1 MATENSKLSDQYYQQ
16 RDELMLKNEG
26 IVQNIYL
33 DTRGIPTVGIGVAL
47 IYVDGKKATATV
59 DTQRVNKIA
68 EYAHLSNPEKEQL
81 MGLLQEQAN
90 NLKNNPRPSYPKNK
104 VGKVERTL
112 SNFLATPLGMA
123 SAKTFG
129 TIDGR
134 NWNILTDKQDK
145 MQINFSTE
153 QVNEF
158 FKLVA
163 PEYEIKLDNILKR
176 KGVKEAISEEQRA
189 ALFSLTYHGGEDLK
203 GNRHLRLAIDRI
215 KDYSEGRIT
224 KEQFESRI
232 KEIFG
237 HVNGQFHS
245 RRKGEGELLM
255 HVKPPKPRVQQRH
268 SSLDPNHNLDNFAH
282 QTQVANAQLSPAAK
296 KLAEQCEEQLI
307 DFCKRNNISASDPDD
322 YKNIAMALTAKGVEA
337 RMSRVESLKVD
348 LDGNSVAIFSHEPDL
363 RYAKM
368 QLDTATKTP
377 AHEST
382 LQVAQAE
389 NTLAR
394 EQAERQFNQNQ
405 LHGGRSM
412 G

>member
-1 MATENSKLSDQYYQQ
+1 MTTENSKLSDQYYQK
-16 RDELMLKNEG
+16 RDGLMLKNEG

-47 IYVDGKKATATV
+47 IYVDGKKATV

-68 EYAHLSNPEKEQL
+68 EYTHLSSSEKEQL
-81 MGLLQEQAN
+81 MGLLQEQAH
-90 NLKNNPRPSYPKNK
+90 NLENNPRPRYPNNK
-104 VGKVERTL
+104 RTL
-112 SNFLATPLGMA
+112 SNFRSTPLGIA
-123 SAKTFG
+123 SEKTFG
-129 TIDGR
+129 TINGR
-134 NWNILTDKQDK
+134 NWNILTDAQDK
-145 MQINFSTE
+145 MQIHFSTE

-158 FKLVA
+158 YKIIA
-163 PEYEIKLDNILKR
+163 PKYENDLDSALKI
-176 KGVKEAISEEQRA
+176 KGVPKEAISEEQRA
-189 ALFSLTYHGGEDLK
+189 ALFSLTYHGGGNLK
-203 GNRHLRLAIDRI
+203 ENRHLRLAIDGI

-232 KEIFG
+232 EKIFG

-245 RRKGEGELLM
+245 RRQGEGELLM
-255 HVKPPKPRVQQRH
+255 HVKPPVQQQH

-296 KLAEQCEEQLI
+296 KLAEQCEERLI

-322 YKNIAMALTAKGVEA
+322 YKNIAMALTAKGIEA
-337 RMSRVESLKVD
+337 KMSRVESVNVD
-348 LDGNSVAIFSHEPDL
+348 LNGNSVAIFSHEPDL

-377 AHEST
+377 AHESAH
-382 LQVAQAE
+382 QVVQAE

-405 LHGGRSM
+405 SQGRSM

>member
-1 MATENSKLSDQYYQQ
+1 MTTENSKLSDQYYQQ
-16 RDELMLKNEG
+16 RDGLMLKNEG

-47 IYVDGKKATATV
+47 IYVNGKKATV

-68 EYAHLSNPEKEQL
+68 EYTHLSSSEKEQL
-81 MGLLQEQAN
+81 MGLLQEQAH
-90 NLKNNPRPSYPKNK
+90 NLENNPRPSYPKNRRT
-104 VGKVERTL
+104 GKVERTL
-112 SNFLATPLGMA
+112 SNFLSTPLGKA
-123 SAKTFG
+123 SAETFG
-129 TIDGR
+129 TINGR
-134 NWNILTDKQDK
+134 TWNILTDEQDK

-158 FKLVA
+158 YKIIA
-163 PEYEIKLDNILKR
+163 PEYEGRLDRVLQR
-176 KGVKEAISEEQRA
+176 KGVPKEAISEEQRA
-189 ALFSLTYHGGEDLK
+189 ALFSLTYHGGDNLK
-203 GNRHLRLAIDRI
+203 TNRHLRLAIEGI

-232 KEIFG
+232 EKIFG

-245 RRKGEGELLM
+245 RRKVEGELLM
-255 HVKPPKPRVQQRH
+255 HVKPRVQQQH

-322 YKNIAMALTAKGVEA
+322 YKNIAMALTAKGIEA
-337 RMSRVESLKVD
+337 RMSRVESVNVD
-348 LDGNSVAIFSHEPDL
+348 LNENSVAIFSHEPDL
-363 RYAKM
+363 RYANM

-377 AHEST
+377 AHESAH
-382 LQVAQAE
+382 QVVQAE

-405 LHGGRSM
+405 SQGRSM

>member
-1 MATENSKLSDQYYQQ
+1 MTTENSKLSDQYYQK
-16 RDELMLKNEG
+16 RDGLMLKNEG

-47 IYVDGKKATATV
+47 IYVDGKKATV

-68 EYAHLSNPEKEQL
+68 EYTHLSSSEKEQL
-81 MGLLQEQAN
+81 MGLLQEQAH
-90 NLKNNPRPSYPKNK
+90 NLENNPRPRYPNN
-104 VGKVERTL
+104 RQTL
-112 SNFLATPLGMA
+112 SNFRSTPLGIA
-123 SAKTFG
+123 SEKTFG
-129 TIDGR
+129 TINGR
-134 NWNILTDKQDK
+134 NWNILTDAQDK
-145 MQINFSTE
+145 MQIHFSTE

-158 FKLVA
+158 YKIIA
-163 PEYEIKLDNILKR
+163 PKYENDLDSALRI
-176 KGVKEAISEEQRA
+176 KGVPKEAISEEQRA
-189 ALFSLTYHGGEDLK
+189 ALFSLTYHGGGNLK
-203 GNRHLRLAIDRI
+203 ENRHLRLAIDGI

-232 KEIFG
+232 EKIFG

-245 RRKGEGELLM
+245 RRQGEGELLM
-255 HVKPPKPRVQQRH
+255 HVKPPKPRVQQH

-337 RMSRVESLKVD
+337 RMSRVESVNVD
-348 LDGNSVAIFSHEPDL
+348 LNENSVAIFSHEPDL
-363 RYAKM
+363 RYAEM

-377 AHEST
+377 AHESAH
-382 LQVAQAE
+382 QVVQAE

-405 LHGGRSM
+405 SQGRSM

>member
-1 MATENSKLSDQYYQQ
+1 MTTENSKLSDQYYQK
-16 RDELMLKNEG
+16 RDGLMLKNEG

-47 IYVDGKKATATV
+47 IYVDGKKATV

-68 EYAHLSNPEKEQL
+68 EYTHLSSSEKEQL
-81 MGLLQEQAN
+81 MGLLQEQAH
-90 NLKNNPRPSYPKNK
+90 NLENNPRPRYPNNK
-104 VGKVERTL
+104 RTL
-112 SNFLATPLGMA
+112 SNFRSTPLGIA
-123 SAKTFG
+123 SEKTFG
-129 TIDGR
+129 TINGR
-134 NWNILTDKQDK
+134 NWNILTDAQDK
-145 MQINFSTE
+145 MQIHFSTE

-158 FKLVA
+158 YKIIA
-163 PEYEIKLDNILKR
+163 PKYENDLDSALKI
-176 KGVKEAISEEQRA
+176 KGVPKEAISEEQRA
-189 ALFSLTYHGGEDLK
+189 ALFSLTYHGGGNLK
-203 GNRHLRLAIDRI
+203 ENRHLRLAIDGI

-232 KEIFG
+232 EKIFG

-245 RRKGEGELLM
+245 RRQGEGELLM
-255 HVKPPKPRVQQRH
+255 HVKPPVQQQH

-296 KLAEQCEEQLI
+296 KLAEQCEERLI

-322 YKNIAMALTAKGVEA
+322 YKNIAMALTAKGIEA
-337 RMSRVESLKVD
+337 KMSRVESVNVD
-348 LDGNSVAIFSHEPDL
+348 LNGNSVAIFSHEPDL
-363 RYAKM
+363 RYAEM

-405 LHGGRSM
+405 SQGRSM

>member
-47 IYVDGKKATATV
+47 IYVDEKKATV

-68 EYAHLSNPEKEQL
+68 EYTHLSSSEKEQL
-81 MGLLQEQAN
+81 MGLLQEQAH
-90 NLKNNPRPSYPKNK
+90 NLENNPRPRYPNNR
-104 VGKVERTL
+104 RTL
-112 SNFLATPLGMA
+112 SNFRSTPLGIA
-123 SAKTFG
+123 SEKTFG
-129 TIDGR
+129 TINGR
-134 NWNILTDKQDK
+134 NWNILTDAQDK
-145 MQINFSTE
+145 MQIHFSTE

-158 FKLVA
+158 YKIIA
-163 PEYEIKLDNILKR
+163 PKYENDLDSALRI
-176 KGVKEAISEEQRA
+176 KGVPKEAISEEQRA
-189 ALFSLTYHGGEDLK
+189 ALFSLTYHGGGNLK
-203 GNRHLRLAIDRI
+203 ENRHLRLAIDGI

-232 KEIFG
+232 EKIFG

-245 RRKGEGELLM
+245 RRQGEGELLM
-255 HVKPPKPRVQQRH
+255 HVKPPKPRVQQH
-268 SSLDPNHNLDNFAH
+268 SSLDPNHDLDNFA
-282 QTQVANAQLSPAAK
+282 QTQVAHAQLSPAAA

>member
-1 MATENSKLSDQYYQQ
+1 MATENSKLSNQYYQQ

-33 DTRGIPTVGIGVAL
+33 DTIGIPTVGIGVAL
-47 IYVDGKKATATV
+47 IYVDRKKATATV

-90 NLKNNPRPSYPKNK
+90 NLKNNPPPDYRNK
-104 VGKVERTL
+104 RRTL
-112 SNFLATPLGMA
+112 SNFLATPLGIA

-158 FKLVA
+158 FKIVA

-176 KGVKEAISEEQRA
+176 KGVPKEAISEEQRA
-189 ALFSLTYHGGEDLK
+189 ALFSLTYHGGGNLK
-203 GNRHLRLAIDRI
+203 ENRHLRLAIDGI

-232 KEIFG
+232 EEIFG
-237 HVNGQFHS
+237 HVKGQFHS

-255 HVKPPKPRVQQRH
+255 HVKPPKPRVQQQH

-322 YKNIAMALTAKGVEA
+322 YKNIAMALTAKGIEA
-337 RMSRVESLKVD
+337 RMSRVESVNVD
-348 LDGNSVAIFSHEPDL
+348 LNGNSVAIFSHEPDL

-405 LHGGRSM
+405 SQGRSM

>member
-1 MATENSKLSDQYYQQ
+1 MTTENSKLSDQYYQK
-16 RDELMLKNEG
+16 RDGLMLKNEG

-47 IYVDGKKATATV
+47 IYVDGKKATV

-68 EYAHLSNPEKEQL
+68 EYAHLSNPEKNQL
-81 MGLLQEQAN
+81 MGLLQEQAH
-90 NLKNNPRPSYPKNK
+90 NLENNPPPDYRNK
-104 VGKVERTL
+104 RRTL
-112 SNFLATPLGMA
+112 SNFRSTPLGIA
-123 SAKTFG
+123 SEKTFG
-129 TIDGR
+129 TINGGGH
-134 NWNILTDKQDK
+134 WNILTDAQDK
-145 MQINFSTE
+145 MQIHFSTE

-158 FKLVA
+158 YKEITA
-163 PEYEIKLDNILKR
+163 PEYEKRLDRVLQR
-176 KGVKEAISEEQRA
+176 KGVPKEAISEDQRA
-189 ALFSLTYHGGEDLK
+189 ALFSLTYHGGDDLSK
-203 GNRHLRLAIDRI
+203 NRHLRLAVDRI

-232 KEIFG
+232 EKIFG

-245 RRKGEGELLM
+245 RRKVEGELLM
-255 HVKPPKPRVQQRH
+255 HVKPPKPRVQQQH

-322 YKNIAMALTAKGVEA
+322 YKNIAMALTAKGIEA
-337 RMSRVESLKVD
+337 KMSRVESVNVD
-348 LDGNSVAIFSHEPDL
+348 LNGNSVAIFSHEPDL
-363 RYAKM
+363 RYANM

-377 AHEST
+377 AHESAH
-382 LQVAQAE
+382 QVVQAE

-405 LHGGRSM
+405 SQGRSM

>member
-33 DTRGIPTVGIGVAL
+33 DTIGIPTVGIGVSL
-47 IYVDGKKATATV
+47 IYVDRKKATATV

-68 EYAHLSNPEKEQL
+68 EYTHLSSSEKEQL
-81 MGLLQEQAN
+81 MGLLQEQAH
-90 NLKNNPRPSYPKNK
+90 NLENNPRPRYPNNK
-104 VGKVERTL
+104 RTL
-112 SNFLATPLGMA
+112 SNFRSTPLGRA
-123 SAKTFG
+123 SEKTFG
-129 TIDGR
+129 TINGGH
-134 NWNILTDKQDK
+134 WNILTDAQDK
-145 MQINFSTE
+145 MQIHFSTE

-158 FKLVA
+158 YKIIA
-163 PEYEIKLDNILKR
+163 PKYENDLDSALQR
-176 KGVKEAISEEQRA
+176 KGVPKEAISEEQRA
-189 ALFSLTYHGGEDLK
+189 ALFSLTYHGGGNLK
-203 GNRHLRLAIDRI
+203 ENRHLRLAIDGI

-232 KEIFG
+232 EKIFG

-245 RRKGEGELLM
+245 RRQGEGELLM
-255 HVKPPKPRVQQRH
+255 HVKPPKPRVQQH

-296 KLAEQCEEQLI
+296 KLAEQCEERLI

-322 YKNIAMALTAKGVEA
+322 YKNIAMALTAKGIEA
-337 RMSRVESLKVD
+337 RMSRVESVNVD
-348 LDGNSVAIFSHEPDL
+348 LDGNSVTIFSHEPDL
-363 RYAKM
+363 RYAEM

-405 LHGGRSM
+405 SQGRSI

>member
-1 MATENSKLSDQYYQQ
+1 MATENSKLSDQYYQK
-16 RDELMLKNEG
+16 RDGLMLKNEG

-47 IYVDGKKATATV
+47 IYVDGKKATV

-68 EYAHLSNPEKEQL
+68 EYTHLSSSEKEQL
-81 MGLLQEQAN
+81 MGLLQEQAH
-90 NLKNNPRPSYPKNK
+90 NLENNPRPRYPNNK
-104 VGKVERTL
+104 RTL
-112 SNFLATPLGMA
+112 SNFRSTPLGIA
-123 SAKTFG
+123 SEKTFG
-129 TIDGR
+129 TINGR
-134 NWNILTDKQDK
+134 NWNILTDAQDK
-145 MQINFSTE
+145 MQIHFSTE

-158 FKLVA
+158 YKIIA
-163 PEYEIKLDNILKR
+163 PKYENDLDSALKI
-176 KGVKEAISEEQRA
+176 KGVPKEAISEEQRA
-189 ALFSLTYHGGEDLK
+189 ALFSLTYHGGGNLK
-203 GNRHLRLAIDRI
+203 ENRHLRLAIDGI

-232 KEIFG
+232 EKIFG

-245 RRKGEGELLM
+245 RRQGEGELLM
-255 HVKPPKPRVQQRH
+255 HVKPPVQQQH

-296 KLAEQCEEQLI
+296 KLAEQCEERLI

-322 YKNIAMALTAKGVEA
+322 YKNIAMALTAKGIEA
-337 RMSRVESLKVD
+337 KMSRVESVNVD
-348 LDGNSVAIFSHEPDL
+348 LNGNSVAIFSHEPDL
-363 RYAKM
+363 RYAEM

-377 AHEST
+377 AHESAH
-382 LQVAQAE
+382 QVVQAE

-405 LHGGRSM
+405 SQGRSM

>member
-16 RDELMLKNEG
+16 RDGLMLKNEG

-33 DTRGIPTVGIGVAL
+33 DTRGIPTVGISVAL
-47 IYVDGKKATATV
+47 IYVNGKKATV

-68 EYAHLSNPEKEQL
+68 EYTHLSSSEKEQL
-81 MGLLQEQAN
+81 MGLLQEQAH
-90 NLKNNPRPSYPKNK
+90 NLENNPRPSYPKNRRT
-104 VGKVERTL
+104 GKVERTL
-112 SNFLATPLGMA
+112 SNFLSTPLGKA
-123 SAKTFG
+123 SAETFG
-129 TIDGR
+129 TINGR
-134 NWNILTDKQDK
+134 TWNILTDEQDK

-158 FKLVA
+158 YKIIA
-163 PEYEIKLDNILKR
+163 PEYEGRLDRVLQR
-176 KGVKEAISEEQRA
+176 KGVPKEAISEEQRA
-189 ALFSLTYHGGEDLK
+189 ALFSLTYHGGDNLK
-203 GNRHLRLAIDRI
+203 TNRHLRLAIDGI

-232 KEIFG
+232 EKIFG

-245 RRKGEGELLM
+245 RRKVEGELLM
-255 HVKPPKPRVQQRH
+255 HVKPRVQQQH

-322 YKNIAMALTAKGVEA
+322 YKNIAMALTAKGIEA
-337 RMSRVESLKVD
+337 RMSRVESVNVD
-348 LDGNSVAIFSHEPDL
+348 LNENSVAIFSHEPDL
-363 RYAKM
+363 RYANM

-377 AHEST
+377 AHESAH
-382 LQVAQAE
+382 QVVQAE

-394 EQAERQFNQNQ
+394 EQAEQQYTQNQ
-405 LHGGRSM
+405 SQGRSM

>member
-1 MATENSKLSDQYYQQ
+1 MTTENSKLSDQYYQK
-16 RDELMLKNEG
+16 RDGLMLKNEG

-47 IYVDGKKATATV
+47 IYVDGKKATV

-68 EYAHLSNPEKEQL
+68 EYTHLSSSEKEQL
-81 MGLLQEQAN
+81 MGLLQEQAH
-90 NLKNNPRPSYPKNK
+90 NLENNPRPRYPNNK
-104 VGKVERTL
+104 RTL
-112 SNFLATPLGMA
+112 SNFRSTPLGIA
-123 SAKTFG
+123 SEKTFG
-129 TIDGR
+129 TINGR
-134 NWNILTDKQDK
+134 NWNILTDAQDK
-145 MQINFSTE
+145 MQIHFSTE

-158 FKLVA
+158 YKIIA
-163 PEYEIKLDNILKR
+163 PKYENDLDSALRI
-176 KGVKEAISEEQRA
+176 KGVPKEAISEEQRA
-189 ALFSLTYHGGEDLK
+189 ALFSLTYHGGGNLK
-203 GNRHLRLAIDRI
+203 ENRHLRLAIDGI

-232 KEIFG
+232 EKIFG

-245 RRKGEGELLM
+245 RRQGEGELLM
-255 HVKPPKPRVQQRH
+255 HVKPPVQQQH

-296 KLAEQCEEQLI
+296 KLAEQCEERLI

-322 YKNIAMALTAKGVEA
+322 YKNIAMALTAKGIEA
-337 RMSRVESLKVD
+337 KMSRVESVNVD
-348 LDGNSVAIFSHEPDL
+348 LNGNSVAIFSHEPDL
-363 RYAKM
+363 RYAEM

-377 AHEST
+377 AHESAH
-382 LQVAQAE
+382 QVVQAE

-405 LHGGRSM
+405 SQGRSM

>member
-1 MATENSKLSDQYYQQ
+1 MATENSKLSDQYYQK
-16 RDELMLKNEG
+16 RDGLMLKNEG

-33 DTRGIPTVGIGVAL
+33 DTIGIPTVGIGVAL
-47 IYVDGKKATATV
+47 IYVNRKNATATV

-90 NLKNNPRPSYPKNK
+90 NLKNNPPPDYRNK
-104 VGKVERTL
+104 RRTL
-112 SNFLATPLGMA
+112 SNFRSTPLGRA
-123 SAKTFG
+123 SEKTFG
-129 TIDGR
+129 TINGGGH
-134 NWNILTDKQDK
+134 WNILTDEQDK

-158 FKLVA
+158 YKEITA
-163 PEYEIKLDNILKR
+163 PEYEEKLDNILEK
-176 KGVKEAISEEQRA
+176 KGVPKEAISEEQRA
-189 ALFSLTYHGGEDLK
+189 ALFSLTYHGGQNLEK
-203 GNRHLRLAIDRI
+203 NRHLRLAIDAI
-215 KDYSEGRIT
+215 KDYSEGRI
-224 KEQFESRI
+224 KEEQFESRI
-232 KEIFG
+232 EKIFG
-237 HVNGQFHS
+237 HVKGQFHS

-255 HVKPPKPRVQQRH
+255 HVKPPKPRVQKH

-296 KLAEQCEEQLI
+296 KLAEQCEERLI

-322 YKNIAMALTAKGVEA
+322 YKNIAMALTAKGIEA
-337 RMSRVESLKVD
+337 RMSRVESVNVD
-348 LDGNSVAIFSHEPDL
+348 LNENSVTIFSHEPDL
-363 RYAKM
+363 RYAEM

-394 EQAERQFNQNQ
+394 EQAEQQFNQNQ
-405 LHGGRSM
+405 SKGRSI

>member
-1 MATENSKLSDQYYQQ
+1 LE
-16 RDELMLKNEG
+16 
-26 IVQNIYL
+26 
-33 DTRGIPTVGIGVAL
+33 
-47 IYVDGKKATATV
+47 
-59 DTQRVNKIA
+59 
-68 EYAHLSNPEKEQL
+68 
-81 MGLLQEQAN
+81 
-90 NLKNNPRPSYPKNK
+90 NNPRPRYPNNR
-104 VGKVERTL
+104 RTL
-112 SNFLATPLGMA
+112 SNFRSTPLGIA
-123 SAKTFG
+123 SEKTFG
-129 TIDGR
+129 TINGR
-134 NWNILTDKQDK
+134 NWNILTDAQDK
-145 MQINFSTE
+145 MQIHFSTE

-158 FKLVA
+158 YKIIA
-163 PEYEIKLDNILKR
+163 PKYENDLDSALRI
-176 KGVKEAISEEQRA
+176 KGVPKEAISEEQRA
-189 ALFSLTYHGGEDLK
+189 ALFSLTYHGGGNLK
-203 GNRHLRLAIDRI
+203 ENRHLRLAIDGI

-232 KEIFG
+232 EKIFG

-245 RRKGEGELLM
+245 RRQGEGELLM
-255 HVKPPKPRVQQRH
+255 HVKPPKPRVQQH

-307 DFCKRNNISASDPDD
+307 DFCKRNNISATHPDD

-337 RMSRVESLKVD
+337 RMSKVESVNVD

-377 AHEST
+377 AHESAH
-382 LQVAQAE
+382 QVVQAE

-405 LHGGRSM
+405 SQGRSM

>member
-1 MATENSKLSDQYYQQ
+1 MTTENSKLSDQYYQK
-16 RDELMLKNEG
+16 RDGLMLKNEG

-47 IYVDGKKATATV
+47 IYVNGKKATV

-68 EYAHLSNPEKEQL
+68 EYTHLSSSEKEQL
-81 MGLLQEQAN
+81 MGLLQEQAH
-90 NLKNNPRPSYPKNK
+90 NLENNPRPRYPNNR
-104 VGKVERTL
+104 RTL
-112 SNFLATPLGMA
+112 SNFLATPLGKA
-123 SAKTFG
+123 SAETFG
-129 TIDGR
+129 TINGR
-134 NWNILTDKQDK
+134 NWNILTDAQDK
-145 MQINFSTE
+145 MQIHFSTE

-158 FKLVA
+158 YKIIA
-163 PEYEIKLDNILKR
+163 PEYEGRLDRVLQR
-176 KGVKEAISEEQRA
+176 KGVPKEAISEEQRA
-189 ALFSLTYHGGEDLK
+189 ALFSLTYHGGDNLK
-203 GNRHLRLAIDRI
+203 TNRHLRLAIDGI

-232 KEIFG
+232 EKIFG

-245 RRKGEGELLM
+245 RRKVEGELLM
-255 HVKPPKPRVQQRH
+255 HVKPRVQQQH

-337 RMSRVESLKVD
+337 RMSRVESVNVD

-377 AHEST
+377 AHESAH
-382 LQVAQAE
+382 QVVQAE

-405 LHGGRSM
+405 SQGRSM

>member
-16 RDELMLKNEG
+16 RDGLMLKNEG

-47 IYVDGKKATATV
+47 IYVNGKKATV

-68 EYAHLSNPEKEQL
+68 EYTHLSSSEKEQL
-81 MGLLQEQAN
+81 MGLLQEQAH
-90 NLKNNPRPSYPKNK
+90 NLENNPRPSYPKNRRT
-104 VGKVERTL
+104 GKVERTL
-112 SNFLATPLGMA
+112 SNFLSTPLGKA
-123 SAKTFG
+123 SAETFG
-129 TIDGR
+129 TINGR
-134 NWNILTDKQDK
+134 TWNILTDEQDK

-158 FKLVA
+158 YKIIA
-163 PEYEIKLDNILKR
+163 PEYEGRLDRVLQR
-176 KGVKEAISEEQRA
+176 KGVPKEAISEEQRA
-189 ALFSLTYHGGEDLK
+189 ALFSLTYHGGDNLK
-203 GNRHLRLAIDRI
+203 TNRHLRLAIDGI

-232 KEIFG
+232 EKIFG

-245 RRKGEGELLM
+245 RRKVEGELLM
-255 HVKPPKPRVQQRH
+255 HVKPRVQQQH

-322 YKNIAMALTAKGVEA
+322 YKNIAMALTAKGIEA
-337 RMSRVESLKVD
+337 RMSRVESVNVD
-348 LDGNSVAIFSHEPDL
+348 LNENSVAIFSHEPDL
-363 RYAKM
+363 RYANM

-377 AHEST
+377 AHESAH
-382 LQVAQAE
+382 QVVQAE

-405 LHGGRSM
+405 SQGRSM

>member
-1 MATENSKLSDQYYQQ
+1 MATENSKLSNQYYQQ

-33 DTRGIPTVGIGVAL
+33 DTIGIPTVGIGVAL
-47 IYVDGKKATATV
+47 IYVDRKKATATV

-81 MGLLQEQAN
+81 MGLLQEQAH
-90 NLKNNPRPSYPKNK
+90 NLENNPRPSYPKNK
-104 VGKVERTL
+104 KGKVERTL
-112 SNFLATPLGMA
+112 SNFLATPLGKA
-123 SAKTFG
+123 SAETFG
-129 TIDGR
+129 TINGGH
-134 NWNILTDKQDK
+134 WNILTDEQDK

-158 FKLVA
+158 YKIIVA
-163 PEYEIKLDNILKR
+163 PEYEGKLDRALEK
-176 KGVKEAISEEQRA
+176 KGVPKEAISEEQRA
-189 ALFSLTYHGGEDLK
+189 ALFSLTYHGGDNLK
-203 GNRHLRLAIDRI
+203 RNRHLRLAIDGI

-232 KEIFG
+232 EKIFG

-245 RRKGEGELLM
+245 RRKVEGELLM
-255 HVKPPKPRVQQRH
+255 HVKPRVQQQH
-268 SSLDPNHNLDNFAH
+268 SSLDPNHNLDNFA

-296 KLAEQCEEQLI
+296 KLAEQCEERLI

-337 RMSRVESLKVD
+337 RMSKVESVNVD
-348 LDGNSVAIFSHEPDL
+348 LNGNSVAIFSHEPDL
-363 RYAKM
+363 RYAEM

-377 AHEST
+377 AHESAH
-382 LQVAQAE
+382 QVAQAE
-389 NTLAR
+389 NALAR

-405 LHGGRSM
+405 SQGRSM

>member
-33 DTRGIPTVGIGVAL
+33 DTRGIPTVGIGVSL
-47 IYVDGKKATATV
+47 IYVNEKKATATV

-145 MQINFSTE
+145 MQIGFSTA

-163 PEYEIKLDNILKR
+163 PEYEIKLDLILEK

-203 GNRHLRLAIDRI
+203 SNRHLRLAIDRI

-245 RRKGEGELLM
+245 RRQGEGELLM
-255 HVKPPKPRVQQRH
+255 HVKPLKPRVQQH

-296 KLAEQCEEQLI
+296 KLAEQCEERLI

-322 YKNIAMALTAKGVEA
+322 YKNIAMALTAKGIEA
-337 RMSRVESLKVD
+337 RMSRVESVNVD
-348 LDGNSVAIFSHEPDL
+348 LNENSVFIFSHEPDL

-377 AHEST
+377 AHESAH
-382 LQVAQAE
+382 QVVQAE

-394 EQAERQFNQNQ
+394 EQAEQQYTQNQ
-405 LHGGRSM
+405 SQGRSM

>member
-1 MATENSKLSDQYYQQ
+1 MTTENSKLSDQYYQK
-16 RDELMLKNEG
+16 RDGLMLKNEG

-47 IYVDGKKATATV
+47 IYVDGKKATV

-68 EYAHLSNPEKEQL
+68 EYTHLSSSEKEQL
-81 MGLLQEQAN
+81 MGLLQEQAH
-90 NLKNNPRPSYPKNK
+90 NLENNPRPRYPNNK
-104 VGKVERTL
+104 RTL
-112 SNFLATPLGMA
+112 SNFRSTPLGIA
-123 SAKTFG
+123 SEKTFG
-129 TIDGR
+129 TINGR
-134 NWNILTDKQDK
+134 NWNILTDAQDK
-145 MQINFSTE
+145 MQIHFSTE

-158 FKLVA
+158 YKIIA
-163 PEYEIKLDNILKR
+163 PKYENDLDSALKI
-176 KGVKEAISEEQRA
+176 KGVPKEAISEEQRA
-189 ALFSLTYHGGEDLK
+189 ALFSLTYHGGGNLK
-203 GNRHLRLAIDRI
+203 ENRHLRLAIDGI

-232 KEIFG
+232 EKIFG

-245 RRKGEGELLM
+245 RRQGEGELLM
-255 HVKPPKPRVQQRH
+255 HVKPPVQQQH

-296 KLAEQCEEQLI
+296 KLAEQCEERLI

-322 YKNIAMALTAKGVEA
+322 YKNIAMALTAKGIEA
-337 RMSRVESLKVD
+337 KMSRVESVNVD
-348 LDGNSVAIFSHEPDL
+348 LNGNSVAIFSHEPDL
-363 RYAKM
+363 RYAEM

-377 AHEST
+377 AHESAH
-382 LQVAQAE
+382 QVVQAE

-405 LHGGRSM
+405 SQGRSM

>member
-1 MATENSKLSDQYYQQ
+1 MTTENSKLSNQYYQQ
-16 RDELMLKNEG
+16 RDALMLKNEG

-47 IYVDGKKATATV
+47 IYVGKGKATV

-68 EYAHLSNPEKEQL
+68 EYAHLSSSEKDQL
-81 MGLLQEQAN
+81 MGLLQEQAH
-90 NLKNNPRPSYPKNK
+90 NLENNPRPDYPKNRA
-104 VGKVERTL
+104 GKVERTL
-112 SNFLATPLGMA
+112 SNFLATPLGQA

-129 TIDGR
+129 TINGKT
-134 NWNILTDKQDK
+134 WNILTDEQDK

-158 FKLVA
+158 YKIVA
-163 PEYEIKLDNILKR
+163 PEYEIKLDRVLQIKS
-176 KGVKEAISEEQRA
+176 VPKEAISEEQRA
-189 ALFSLTYHGGEDLK
+189 ALFSLTYHGGNNLTR
-203 GNRHLRLAIDRI
+203 NQHLRLAIDGI

-232 KEIFG
+232 KENFD
-237 HVNGQFHS
+237 HVKGQFHS

-255 HVKPPKPRVQQRH
+255 HVKPRVQQH

-282 QTQVANAQLSPAAK
+282 QTQVATAQLSPAAA
-296 KLAEQCEEQLI
+296 KLAEQCEKQLI
-307 DFCKRNNISASDPDD
+307 AFCERNNISATHPDD
-322 YKNIAMALTAKGVEA
+322 YKNIAMALTAKGIEA
-337 RMSRVESLKVD
+337 RMSRVESVNVN

-405 LHGGRSM
+405 SHGGRSM